1 MESQNV
7 GIVSSLRP
15 AERAPPWE
23 RDPDHRKGG
32 VYRCITPCVVAV
44 PQRMGFRVMVAK
56 EGYVMRGPQPT
67 VTWVEKKG
75 AWWQGNMGMVLEPN
89 NVTLNLVPAVPAAE

>member
-1 MESQNV
+1 
-7 GIVSSLRP
+7 
-15 AERAPPWE
+15 
-23 RDPDHRKGG
+23 
-32 VYRCITPCVVAV
+32 
-44 PQRMGFRVMVAK
+44 MGFRVMVAK
-56 EGYVMRGPQPT
+56 EGYVMRGPQAT